1 MWRLF
6 VGRKDGQR
14 NAEETGEFRRQP
26 RHAERAEAMNRTSAA
41 LGALDQDPLY

>member
-14 NAEETGEFRRQP
+14 NAEETGELVANLATPSGPRR
-26 RHAERAEAMNRTSAA
+26 
-41 LGALDQDPLY
+41 